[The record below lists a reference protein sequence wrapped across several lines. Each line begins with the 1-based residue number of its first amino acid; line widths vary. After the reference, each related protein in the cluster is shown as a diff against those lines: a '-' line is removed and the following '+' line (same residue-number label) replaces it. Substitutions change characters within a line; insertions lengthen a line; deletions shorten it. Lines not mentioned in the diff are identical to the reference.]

1 MLQDSIWKLKLKLKK
16 LDEQLTIWREGKIG
30 DLLREGIKIQKKLK
44 ASNSRSSE
52 DTAKIFAK
60 LMLQGKINAAVKFLS
75 SENDQGGVLR
85 LSNDVLEDLELKHPD
100 PALVR
105 EDSLMYGPIQS
116 VLPSYF
122 DCIDEELIKN
132 AVRQTKGAGGPSHL
146 DADQY
151 RHMLLSQNY
160 KKEGKD
166 LRDQIAILAR
176 KLAKQI
182 IDPISIKSLIA
193 CRLIPLN
200 KNPGVRPRTPNRN
213 R

>member
-1 MLQDSIWKLKLKLKK
+1 M
-16 LDEQLTIWREGKIG
+16 
-30 DLLREGIKIQKKLK
+30 IQV
-44 ASNSRSSE
+44 
-52 DTAKIFAK
+52 
-60 LMLQGKINAAVKFLS
+60 KINAAVKFLS
-75 SENDQGGVLR
+75 SENDQGGILR

-116 VLPSYF
+116 VLPSCFY
-122 DCIDEELIKN
+122 CVDEELIKN
-132 AVRQTKGAGGPSHL
+132 AVRQTKGAASHL

-182 IDPISIKSLIA
+182 IDPISIESLIA

-200 KNPGVRPRTPNRN
+200 KNPGVRPIGNR
-213 R
+213 